1 MASRT
6 EKRASVAEAEA
17 DTFDSQ
23 QLLAQNRQQWNAE
36 RAAAEAAYTAAEA
49 RGASQ
54 GNAQSLREALARA
67 DERYTAQ
74 RIAILAQ
81 GAYRSCLAAMGAEP

>member
-6 EKRASVAEAEA
+6 EKRVSAAEAES
-17 DTFDSQ
+17 DTFDPQ
-23 QLLAQNRQQWNAE
+23 QLLAANTEQWGAE
-36 RAAAEAAYTAAEA
+36 RAAAEAAYTARET
-49 RGASQ
+49 REASQ

-81 GAYRSCLAAMGAEP
+81 NAYRSCLAAMGAEP